1 MKQITRRVNLQ
12 DLHQENQKLIRHHIT
27 QAFSPR
33 FKKGEICILLEPL
46 TEVNTSFVQL
56 EAANF
61 APDEFMQVTSQST
74 EDHFYSKNLVSF
86 RKKPN

>member
-1 MKQITRRVNLQ
+1 MKQINPSG
-12 DLHQENQKLIRHHIT
+12 EFAGFGSGKPKLIRHHIT

-33 FKKGEICILLEPL
+33 FKKGEKFIHLEPV

-74 EDHFYSKNLVSF
+74 EDHFYSKNLVCF
-86 RKKPN
+86 RKN